1 MTDIQHLTNR
11 AAPVPILAWPAS
23 QPSFL
28 AVLTALFFGLF
39 ACGQLI
45 SAQEAVPNWLIQVR
59 ADLKKNDLTHA
70 LNVTEQRIANN
81 PSDLEAH
88 GWRGRLLAWHNRW
101 PEAETEYRYV
111 LNQKPDDVDMVIGL
125 ADLFQWQRR
134 SAEALQLLDRAR
146 ALAPNQSDILVR
158 RERVLAS
165 LRTASETH
173 TQSRQSLAASS
184 TDHDAKNGLA
194 AHPNEPRHELRIGT
208 DVDFFNY
215 TNAAST
221 FDTTLN
227 SRWNRSWSTTFAL
240 DEYQRFGESAGK
252 FTGKLTRNL
261 GKADWLS
268 AGSAVAHDA
277 GSFL

>member
-28 AVLTALFFGLF
+28 ALLTALFFGLF
-39 ACGQLI
+39 ACGQL
-45 SAQEAVPNWLIQVR
+45 R

-88 GWRGRLLAWHNRW
+88 GWRGRLLAWNNRW

-215 TNAAST
+215 
-221 FDTTLN
+221 
-227 SRWNRSWSTTFAL
+227 
-240 DEYQRFGESAGK
+240 
-252 FTGKLTRNL
+252 
-261 GKADWLS
+261 
-268 AGSAVAHDA
+268 
-277 GSFL
+277 